1 MNGTR
6 DQRLHHHVSDMPLIS
21 GLPDFSIS
29 TPALTYLKDA
39 RAQLEAMLL
48 PPSSDFISQG
58 LCIWLLGTRKLK
70 AASPVTFMGVSSQ
83 GLIRDK
89 SGYSSPSCFHFC
101 LDHAG
106 SNAGR
111 SELRSR
117 GVVID
122 LKPWSFLQVQVSSPM
137 PRLRL
142 TLSQLLVSTH
152 CCVMLQNT

>member
-1 MNGTR
+1 
-6 DQRLHHHVSDMPLIS
+6 
-21 GLPDFSIS
+21 
-29 TPALTYLKDA
+29 
-39 RAQLEAMLL
+39 MLL
-48 PPSSDFISQG
+48 PLSTDFISQG

-70 AASPVTFMGVSSQ
+70 AASPVTVMGVSSQ

-101 LDHAG
+101 LDRAG

-122 LKPWSFLQVQVSSPM
+122 LKPLLCATFW
-137 PRLRL
+137 PRVLALGWVVDELELEAMVGVVGQPKTRV
-142 TLSQLLVSTH
+142 TDCKCTRPH
-152 CCVMLQNT
+152 